1 MYLYAT
7 GVYSSG
13 EELHYKFTL
22 AFKERNCPKK
32 PHSLGSLGFSSA
44 CTIASSFSCC
54 AKSTRRV
61 ECPTSLHSLKKPNEQ
76 TKRMRASLTLTCVLF
91 FASLINNSGNT

>member
-32 PHSLGSLGFSSA
+32 TSLGSLEFSSA
-44 CTIASSFSCC
+44 CTIASSFSVVLSQQEEWS
-54 AKSTRRV
+54 A
-61 ECPTSLHSLKKPNEQ
+61 LHPYIL
-76 TKRMRASLTLTCVLF
+76 
-91 FASLINNSGNT
+91 